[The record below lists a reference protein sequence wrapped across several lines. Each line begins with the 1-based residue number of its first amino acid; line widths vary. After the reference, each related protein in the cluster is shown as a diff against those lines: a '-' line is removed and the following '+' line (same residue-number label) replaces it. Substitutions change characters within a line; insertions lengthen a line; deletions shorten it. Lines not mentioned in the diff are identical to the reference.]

1 MMSTSREDKAFWLEF
16 IELYRGQPSLWKI
29 KSAEYSD
36 RRKKIASYDILVSKL
51 QQKDS
56 SATKDTVAKKINSM
70 RSAFRKECTKVIN
83 SQRSGASSED
93 LYHPTLWYF
102 QSLMFL
108 KDQETPRESVN
119 NIDEVRKISYS
130 I

>member
-56 SATKDTVAKKINSM
+56 SATKDTVDKKLTACVLLFVKNVQ
-70 RSAFRKECTKVIN
+70 K
-83 SQRSGASSED
+83 
-93 LYHPTLWYF
+93 
-102 QSLMFL
+102 
-108 KDQETPRESVN
+108 
-119 NIDEVRKISYS
+119 
-130 I
+130 

>member
-1 MMSTSREDKAFWLEF
+1 MSTSREGKAFWLEF

-29 KSAEYSD
+29 KSADYFD
-36 RRKKIASYDILVSKL
+36 RRKKAASYDILVSKS
-51 QQKDS
+51 QQKYS
-56 SATKDTVAKKINSM
+56 SATKDTVTKKINSM
-70 RSAFRKECTKVIN
+70 RSAFRREYKKVIN
-83 SQRSGASSED
+83 SHRSSTSSED